1 MRDTEG
7 VAALLLAVPATTLY
21 MLTSTT
27 CLLQN
32 IAEWEMTDQDIE
44 VAIKLADK
52 SGDGRIDYDEF
63 IAFVFGEDE
72 PVQRLQHTGT
82 NSVHPEPQ
90 ASEIQSATSHIP
102 PQSLLLPADGIYAP
116 ADAPQLPADG
126 PEMPAGSLQL
136 QTDAS
141 QMPAEPDQKPSDSCS
156 DGDPA
161 PSTRIAPQHQLP
173 FFSPALQQADDPDLS
188 VQQQSMTDRWVASQ
202 TEAVTQPAGEQA
214 GTLATSIHSNALYQ
228 ADEQSNVQS
237 GAAGDHW
244 HAEHHWHARQPPQVS
259 SDQPGNDDVR
269 LRIQSDDTEP
279 NQSQLF
285 ASHGSSEDDDDH
297 YVSPSVYSGV
307 HRGHASQGSQHQ
319 DASSSQTLPPFQH
332 NMQRATEV
340 SDLPSTID
348 DDREEG
354 RPSCSSSEG
363 QSGCVSEPGR
373 LQAAWHGD
381 SLHLSLPPEVAVQT
395 TEHPSQ
401 SCPSPSGS
409 FAKPG
414 HAQQAHNAGPPARF
428 TRVLSKPRKLPPLS
442 RAQLSQGVNRSR
454 VGQQQ
459 LDGLAH
465 TP

>member
-1 MRDTEG
+1 MRNTEG
-7 VAALLLAVPATTLY
+7 VAALLLAVPATILY
-21 MLTSTT
+21 MLTLPT

-102 PQSLLLPADGIYAP
+102 PQSLLLPADGIHAP

-126 PEMPAGSLQL
+126 LEMPAGSLQL

-141 QMPAEPDQKPSDSCS
+141 QMPAEPYQKPSDSCS

-161 PSTRIAPQHQLP
+161 PSTRTAPQHQSP
-173 FFSPALQQADDPDLS
+173 FSSPALQQTDDPDLS

-214 GTLATSIHSNALYQ
+214 ATLATFTHNNALYQ
-228 ADEQSNVQS
+228 ADEQSNIQS

-244 HAEHHWHARQPPQVS
+244 HAEHQHARQPPQLS
-259 SDQPGNDDVR
+259 SDQPGDDVR

-279 NQSQLF
+279 NQSQLV
-285 ASHGSSEDDDDH
+285 ASHYSGGEDDDDRF
-297 YVSPSVYSGV
+297 VSSSVYSGG
-307 HRGHASQGSQHQ
+307 HGDHASQGSQHQ
-319 DASSSQTLPPFQH
+319 VASSSQTHPPLQH
-332 NMQRATEV
+332 NMQRATET

-354 RPSCSSSEG
+354 RPSSSSSEG
-363 QSGCVSEPGR
+363 QLGCVSEPGG

-381 SLHLSLPPEVAVQT
+381 AIHLSLPLGAEVQT
-395 TEHPSQ
+395 RDDPSQ
-401 SCPSPSGS
+401 SGLSPSAS
-409 FAKPG
+409 FAKHG
-414 HAQQAHNAGPPARF
+414 HAQQAHSAGSPARF